1 VFQGVALRLSD
12 QLDILKAAVAAQG
25 PVTVE
30 DLAADP
36 SVDPEL
42 VRM

>member
-1 VFQGVALRLSD
+1 MFQGVAFRLAD
-12 QLDILKAAVAAQG
+12 QLDILKTVLASQG
-25 PVTVE
+25 PVIVE

>member
-1 VFQGVALRLSD
+1 MFQGVALRLAD
-12 QLDILKAAVAAQG
+12 QLDILKTAVAAQG
-25 PVTVE
+25 LVTVE
-30 DLAADP
+30 DLVADP